1 MDEEQKKRITEIEA
15 EERRQKRA
23 QSRHAFFERLR
34 SIVKLFLVMTLCAFA
49 FIHRVEIAKVCNSV
63 FNRAMKHLTL
73 SPQTRQK
80 SVDYQNQLDDVTTN
94 N

>member
-1 MDEEQKKRITEIEA
+1 MDEERKTNTEIEA

-23 QSRHAFFERLR
+23 QSRQAFFERLR
-34 SIVKLFLVMTLCAFA
+34 RIVKLFLVMTICILA
-49 FIHRVEIAKVCNSV
+49 FIHRVEVAKVCHSV
-63 FNRAMKHLTL
+63 FDRAMKHLTL